1 MIELGSL
8 KPKNNDKVFDL
19 AQQAGFDVSDWIAS
33 SKDSRG
39 HKANP
44 KYCYEWAFVEPGK
57 VAIFNLW
64 FANMLPEDGLIK
76 QRGNFRADAAS
87 HSGPNDNTQW
97 RTRATRLDN
106 ALQSAL
112 RDNLPIRVIIVDGK
126 QRDKTDPSKSRKASK
141 VSKRE
146 LDPEPWTLTA
156 YDWATGQ
163 FELTR
168 GILGPEFVDQFDIG
182 QLAKAEPEKVQASA
196 SIYYRDPKI
205 RKAALRR
212 ADGKCELC
220 KMVGF
225 EMAGG
230 AIYLET
236 HHVTPLSEGGADH
249 ILNVVALCP
258 TDHRRAHY
266 AEDRDNIRRALLTL
280 LGQPT
285 SQAGQSTR
293 T

>member
-1 MIELGSL
+1 MIELASL
-8 KPKNNDKVFDL
+8 KPKNSYNVFNL

-33 SKDSRG
+33 SNDKRG

-44 KYCYEWAFVEPGK
+44 KYCYEWSFVEPGK

-64 FANMLPEDGLIK
+64 FANMLLEDGLIK
-76 QRGNFRADAAS
+76 QRGNFRADAVS
-87 HSGPNDNTQW
+87 HSGPNGKTQW

-106 ALQSAL
+106 AMQAAL
-112 RDNLPIRVIIVDGK
+112 LGNLPIRVIIVDGR
-126 QRDKTDPSKSRKASK
+126 QRDKTGPTRSTKASK

-156 YDWATGQ
+156 YDRATGQ

-168 GILGPEFVDQFDIG
+168 GILEQEFVDQFDMD
-182 QLAKAEPEKVQASA
+182 QLAKAEPEKVQTSA

-212 ADGKCELC
+212 ANGKCELC
-220 KMVGF
+220 NAVGF

-236 HHVTPLSEGGADH
+236 HHVIPLGEGGPDD
-249 ILNVVALCP
+249 ILNVVSLCP

-266 AEDRDNIRRALLTL
+266 AQNRDDIRRELLTF
-280 LGQPT
+280 LG
-285 SQAGQSTR
+285 R
-293 T
+293 LR